1 MEWRKFYRL
10 LSTMP
15 LESSLFFA
23 PYSNE
28 YAEQQENQDDN
39 HNWYKE
45 ELDRRM
51 GRTPKM
57 RTATTIDE
65 MMQDQSSYGIG
76 KE

>member
-1 MEWRKFYRL
+1 
-10 LSTMP
+10 MP

-28 YAEQQENQDDN
+28 YVEQQENQDTD

-51 GRTPKM
+51 GRSPKM
-57 RTATTIDE
+57 RTATSIDE
-65 MMQDQSSYGIG
+65 MIQDQTSHAIG
-76 KE
+76 KD

>member
-1 MEWRKFYRL
+1 
-10 LSTMP
+10 MP

-51 GRTPKM
+51 GRTT
-57 RTATTIDE
+57 R
-65 MMQDQSSYGIG
+65 
-76 KE
+76 

>member
-1 MEWRKFYRL
+1 
-10 LSTMP
+10 MP

-65 MMQDQSSYGIG
+65 MMQDQNSYGIG

>member
-23 PYSNE
+23 PYSKE
-28 YAEQQENQDDN
+28 YAEQQENQNDD

-51 GRTPKM
+51 GRTPKQ

-65 MMQDQSSYGIG
+65 MMQDQKHGIG

>member
-10 LSTMP
+10 LSTLP

-23 PYSNE
+23 PYSN
-28 YAEQQENQDDN
+28 D

-51 GRTPKM
+51 GRSPKM
-57 RTATTIDE
+57 RTATSIDE
-65 MMQDQSSYGIG
+65 MIQDQSNYGIG
-76 KE
+76 KD

>member
-1 MEWRKFYRL
+1 
-10 LSTMP
+10 MP

-28 YAEQQENQDDN
+28 LAEQEASQDND

-51 GRTPKM
+51 GRSPKM
-57 RTATTIDE
+57 RTATSIDE
-65 MMQDQSSYGIG
+65 MIQDQSNYGIG
-76 KE
+76 KD

>member
-1 MEWRKFYRL
+1 
-10 LSTMP
+10 MP

-23 PYSNE
+23 PYTQE
-28 YAEQQENQDDN
+28 YAGQEENQDND

-65 MMQDQSSYGIG
+65 MMQDQTKHGIG

>member
-1 MEWRKFYRL
+1 
-10 LSTMP
+10 MP

-28 YAEQQENQDDN
+28 YAEQKENQDDN

>member
-10 LSTMP
+10 LSTMR

-28 YAEQQENQDDN
+28 LAEQEENQDND

-51 GRTPKM
+51 GRSPKM
-57 RTATTIDE
+57 RTTTSIDE
-65 MMQDQSSYGIG
+65 MIQDQSNYGIG
-76 KE
+76 KD